1 MKRTL
6 LGLVMLSS
14 LALMAAPKANAAALG
29 ECGKSYA
36 FELHGTEPSSTND
49 AALHYIVGIGQITF
63 GAAGTAGPT
72 GCTVTHLET
81 MYNDN
86 DFNTFI
92 AGPNTCYAPSSVLG
106 GGIPCFDGADHEA
119 GAGSLTPS
127 VFGGGAQTL
136 TIVPSFGWT
145 NGGPAATSLP
155 LAFTLQ
161 GNAGSVTVLGN
172 SVPDSGPTAS
182 APPPAKPVLAITLQK
197 QSTTAVLP
205 VVGANTNSCGA
216 FGCTGVAF
224 GGDNSGYGVAP
235 YLGLS
240 SSLFQGYGAPASD
253 PFAQPITG
261 TFGTTINSLQIFA
274 NGQAGGVATFSNNDN
289 VGNTSGAT
297 NNSCDTQVFQTGNFA
312 DGTSNNAA
320 AIVHPVSA
328 NCADA
333 FIAAKF
339 TLGNVVFGATSTS
352 SFSIVTGIAAS
363 ITGGGLVPP
372 GLMADALLLASAPP
386 GKLTTT
392 IPAAQ
397 TPLLMQTGTSHS
409 WNITNTSP
417 AGCDITVT
425 MPTVGPAGPGGCTV
439 SLMGGSPKAILQEG
453 DTSTTA
459 AFTANCSCAALP
471 EDDVGVTTTLT
482 VTSSDCPMTTA
493 TGGGPINVQC
503 VN

>member
-14 LALMAAPKANAAALG
+14 LALMAAPKANATALG

-36 FELHGTEPSSTND
+36 FEVHGTEPSSSND
-49 AALHYIVGIGQITF
+49 SVLHYIVGIGQISF
-63 GAAGTAGPT
+63 NAAGTSGPN
-72 GCTVTHLET
+72 GCTVAHVET

-86 DFNTFI
+86 DFGTLV
-92 AGPNTCYAPSSVLG
+92 AGPATCYAASSVLG
-106 GGIPCFDGADHEA
+106 GGAPCFDGGTHQT
-119 GAGSLTPS
+119 GTGTLTPS
-127 VFGGGAQTL
+127 SFGGGAATL
-136 TIVPSFGWT
+136 AFVAHFGWAG
-145 NGGPAATSLP
+145 GGPASVDLP

-161 GNAGSVTVLGN
+161 NNAGATTVLGS

-182 APPPAKPVLAITLQK
+182 APPPGKPVLTIILQK
-197 QSTTAVLP
+197 QSSTVVLP
-205 VVGANTNSCGA
+205 VNGATPSSCGA

-224 GGDNSGYGVAP
+224 GGDNSGYGTTP
-235 YLGLS
+235 YVGLS
-240 SSLFQGYGAPASD
+240 VSLFQGYGAQASD

-261 TFGTTINSLQIFA
+261 TFGSPVNSLQIFT

-289 VGNTSGAT
+289 VGNTTGAT

-328 NCADA
+328 SCADA
-333 FIAAKF
+333 FVSAQFI
-339 TLGNVVFGATSTS
+339 LGNVVYGTDTS
-352 SFSIVTGIAAS
+352 SFSMVTGVAAS
-363 ITGGGLVPP
+363 ATGGLLVPP
-372 GLMADALLLASAPP
+372 GLMADAVLLASSPP

-392 IPAAQ
+392 ATVNALI
-397 TPLLMQTGTSHS
+397 QTGLTHA

-417 AGCDITVT
+417 AGCDVTIT
-425 MPTVGPAGPGGCTV
+425 MPTATEVGGAGCVV
-439 SLMGGSPKAILQEG
+439 SLMGGSPKNVLQEG
-453 DTSTTA
+453 DTASVGSFVATCT
-459 AFTANCSCAALP
+459 CAALP

-482 VTSSDCPMTTA
+482 VTSSDCPIA
-493 TGGGPINVQC
+493 TGAGPINVQC

>member
-14 LALMAAPKANAAALG
+14 LALMAAPKANATALG

-36 FELHGTEPSSTND
+36 FELHGTEPSSSND
-49 AALHYIVGIGQITF
+49 SVLHYIVGIGVISF
-63 GAAGTAGPT
+63 NAAGTNGPT
-72 GCTVTHLET
+72 GCTVAHLET

-92 AGPNTCYAPSSVLG
+92 AGPNTCYAASSVLG
-106 GGIPCFDGADHEA
+106 GGIPCFDGADHQN
-119 GAGSLTPS
+119 TPGTLS
-127 VFGGGAQTL
+127 PSPFGGGAQTL
-136 TIVPSFGWT
+136 SIDAKFLWT
-145 NGGPAATSLP
+145 NGGPATTNLP
-155 LAFTLQ
+155 LSFTLQ
-161 GNAGSVTVLGN
+161 GNAGAVTVLGN
-172 SVPDSGPTAS
+172 SVPDGGPTAS
-182 APPPAKPVLAITLQK
+182 APPPGKPVLAITLQK

-205 VVGANTNSCGA
+205 VVGANPNSCGA

-224 GGDNSGYGVAP
+224 GGQNSGYGNAP
-235 YLGLS
+235 YVGLS
-240 SSLFQGYGAPASD
+240 SSLFQGYGAPSSD

-261 TFGTTINSLQIFA
+261 TFGTTVNSLQIFT

-289 VGNTSGAT
+289 VGNTTGAT
-297 NNSCDTQVFQTGNFA
+297 NNSCDTQVFQSGNFA

-339 TLGNVVFGATSTS
+339 TLGNVPFGTTDTSGYS
-352 SFSIVTGIAAS
+352 MVTGIAAS

-372 GLMADALLLASAPP
+372 GLMANALLLASSPP
-386 GKLTTT
+386 GKVTTT
-392 IPAAQ
+392 ATVNA
-397 TPLLMQTGTSHS
+397 LLQTGTTHAY
-409 WNITNTSP
+409 NVTNTSP
-417 AGCDITVT
+417 AGCDLTVT
-425 MPTVGPAGPGGCTV
+425 MPTVGPSGPGGCTV

-453 DTSTTA
+453 DTASVGSFVATCTC
-459 AFTANCSCAALP
+459 ANP
-471 EDDVGVTTTLT
+471 TEDDVGVTTTLT
-482 VTSSDCPMTTA
+482 VTSSDCPIA
-493 TGGGPINVQC
+493 TGAGPINVQC

>member
-1 MKRTL
+1 
-6 LGLVMLSS
+6 MLSS

-36 FELHGTEPSSTND
+36 FELHGTEPSSSND
-49 AALHYIVGIGQITF
+49 SVLHYIVGIGTITF
-63 GAAGTAGPT
+63 GAAGTSGPT

-92 AGPNTCYAPSSVLG
+92 AGPNACYLPSSVLG
-106 GGIPCFDGADHEA
+106 GGAPCFDGADHQ
-119 GAGSLTPS
+119 GGPGTLTPS
-127 VFGGGAQTL
+127 PFGGGAQTL
-136 TIVPSFGWT
+136 AIAPSFGWVG
-145 NGGPAATSLP
+145 GGPGAATLP
-155 LAFTLQ
+155 LSFTLQ
-161 GNAGSVTVLGN
+161 GNAGSVTVLGS
-172 SVPDSGPTAS
+172 SVPDGGPTAS

-216 FGCTGVAF
+216 FGCTGVGF
-224 GGDNSGYGVAP
+224 GFDNSGYGVAP
-235 YLGLS
+235 YVGLS
-240 SSLFQGYGAPASD
+240 VSLFQGYGAPASD

-261 TFGTTINSLQIFA
+261 TFGTTTNSLQIFA

-297 NNSCDTQVFQTGNFA
+297 NNSCDTQVFQTGNFP
-312 DGTSNNAA
+312 DGSSNNAA
-320 AIVHPVSA
+320 AIVHPSLS
-328 NCADA
+328 CADG
-333 FIAAKF
+333 FISAMF
-339 TLGNVVFGATSTS
+339 TLGNVVYGTTDTS
-352 SFSIVTGIAAS
+352 SFSIVTSIAAS

-372 GLMADALLLASAPP
+372 GLMADAVLLASAPP
-386 GKLTTT
+386 GKVTTT

-397 TPLLMQTGTSHS
+397 TPLLLQTGTSHAY
-409 WNITNTSP
+409 NVTNTSP
-417 AGCDITVT
+417 AGCDLTVT
-425 MPTVGPAGPGGCTV
+425 MPTVGPSGPGACTV
-439 SLMGGSPKAILQEG
+439 SLMAGSPQSILSKG
-453 DTSTTA
+453 DTSTVG
-459 AFTANCSCAALP
+459 AFTANCTCTGI

-493 TGGGPINVQC
+493 TGGGPINVTC

>member
-36 FELHGTEPSSTND
+36 IELHGTEPSSSND
-49 AALHYIVGIGQITF
+49 SALHYIVGVGAISF
-63 GAAGTAGPT
+63 NAAGTSGPT
-72 GCTVTHLET
+72 GCTVSHLALT
-81 MYNDN
+81 YNDN

-92 AGPNTCYAPSSVLG
+92 AGPNACYLAASVLG
-106 GGIPCFDGADHEA
+106 GGIPCFDGASHQL
-119 GAGSLTPS
+119 GTGTLTPS
-127 VFGGGAQTL
+127 PFGGGAATL
-136 TIVPSFGWT
+136 NITPTFGWV
-145 NGGPAATSLP
+145 NGSPASANLP

-161 GNAGSVTVLGN
+161 NNTGAATVLGS

-182 APPPAKPVLAITLQK
+182 APPPAKPSLAIMLQK
-197 QSTTAVLP
+197 QSVTATLP
-205 VVGANTNSCGA
+205 VIGANTNSCGA
-216 FGCTGVAF
+216 FGCTGVSF
-224 GGDNSGYGVAP
+224 GGKNSGYGVTP
-235 YLGLS
+235 YVGLS
-240 SSLFQGYGAPASD
+240 VSLFQGYGAPASD

-261 TFGTTINSLQIFA
+261 TFGTTTNSLQIFT

-333 FIAAKF
+333 FITAMF
-339 TLGNVVFGATSTS
+339 TLGNVVYGATDTS

-372 GLMADALLLASAPP
+372 GLMADAVLLASAPA
-386 GKLTTT
+386 GKLSSSATANIIMNTE
-392 IPAAQ
+392 
-397 TPLLMQTGTSHS
+397 TGALVTKVL
-409 WNITNTSP
+409 NLTNTSP
-417 AGCDITVT
+417 AGCDVNFN
-425 MPTVGPAGPGGCTV
+425 MVGVGPSGPGACHVVLAAGNPTSVLKEGDTPVGPAATINCTC
-439 SLMGGSPKAILQEG
+439 GS
-453 DTSTTA
+453 T
-459 AFTANCSCAALP
+459 
-471 EDDVGVTTTLT
+471 EDDTGVTSTLT
-482 VTSSDCPMTTA
+482 VTSSDCPVA
-493 TGGGPINVQC
+493 LGAGPITVQC
-503 VN
+503 HN